1 MLGEIKRKWGIMKTI
16 KKAIYVLLGIWCGL
30 VCFVNPI
37 WLIMVFLNIT
47 GIVYKYDYSMD
58 DGTAIIIGIA
68 LFIFWILLV
77 LFPNVYLGNKL
88 YSMNRKYI
96 IIHIVCVVLL
106 SILCLSMYDWDII
119 EFLTA

>member
-1 MLGEIKRKWGIMKTI
+1 
-16 KKAIYVLLGIWCGL
+16 
-30 VCFVNPI
+30 
-37 WLIMVFLNIT
+37 
-47 GIVYKYDYSMD
+47 MD